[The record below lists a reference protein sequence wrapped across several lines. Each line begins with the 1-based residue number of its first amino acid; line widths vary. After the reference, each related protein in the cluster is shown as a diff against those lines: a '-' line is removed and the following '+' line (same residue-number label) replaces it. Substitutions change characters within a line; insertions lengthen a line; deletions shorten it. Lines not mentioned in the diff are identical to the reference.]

1 MFYGWFVVGGAFT
14 ALFIAFGAAYSF
26 TAFFDQLQGEF
37 SASRSSISLIFSIGA
52 FLYFSLGAISGPISD
67 RINARWVCA
76 GGMFLLGV
84 GLFWVSRASSLTEI
98 YLGYGLGIGV
108 GIGFAYAPAIGAV
121 QRWFVRRRG
130 FASGLAV
137 SGIGLGT
144 AAVPPLATA
153 LILWFDWRTAYLV
166 LAAAALTGGVAA
178 GLLIESSPDR
188 RGQLPDGVAP
198 AERLPGAD
206 RAVPVVPGDDGL
218 TLPQAL
224 RSKPFWVLYAA
235 GLLASLGV
243 SMPFVHM
250 MPFVQDL
257 GLGKATGAAMLGL
270 IGLASTVGRFLVGGA
285 ADRFGRRRAM
295 IGINLGLAFTS
306 AWWAISTTTW
316 QLSLFA
322 IVFGTCYGG
331 FVALAPAVTADYFG
345 VRRISAIIGAQFTAA
360 SIAMF
365 AGPVLAGYAFDV
377 MQSYWLPLSLGAG
390 AALIAALAIL
400 MIEEPDVW
408 RQRSAEP

>member
-1 MFYGWFVVGGAFT
+1 MFYGWFVVGGSFT

-37 SASRSSISLIFSIGA
+37 SASRGSVSLIFSIGA
-52 FLYFSLGAISGPISD
+52 FLYFSLGAVSGPIAD
-67 RINARWVCA
+67 RINTRWVCA

-84 GLFWVSRASSLTEI
+84 GLFWVSRAQSLTEM
-98 YLGYGLGIGV
+98 YLGYALGIGV
-108 GIGFAYAPAIGAV
+108 GIGFAYAPAMGAV
-121 QRWFVRRRG
+121 QRWFIKRRG

-153 LILWFDWRTAYLV
+153 LIHWFDWRTAYLV
-166 LAAAALTGGVAA
+166 LAAAALFGGVAA
-178 GLLIESSPDR
+178 ALLIESSPDR
-188 RGQLPDGVAP
+188 RGQYPDGVAP
-198 AERLPGAD
+198 AGRGPRASPGA
-206 RAVPVVPGDDGL
+206 AGAPGDDGL

-224 RSKPFWVLYAA
+224 RSKPFWVLYGA

-270 IGLASTVGRFLVGGA
+270 IGLASTVGRFLVGGM
-285 ADRFGRRRAM
+285 ADRFGRRRAL
-295 IGINLGLAFTS
+295 IAINLGLAITA
-306 AWWAISTTTW
+306 AWWAVSTTTW

-322 IVFGTCYGG
+322 IVFGICYGG
-331 FVALAPAVTADYFG
+331 FVALGPAVTADYFG
-345 VRRISAIIGAQFTAA
+345 VRSISALIGGQFTAA

-365 AGPVLAGYAFDV
+365 AGPILAGYSFDV
-377 MQSYWLPLSLGAG
+377 MQSYWLPLSLGAL
-390 AALIAALAIL
+390 AALIAALAML
-400 MIEEPDVW
+400 TIEEPHVF
-408 RQRSAEP
+408 RERMAAR